1 MSFIAGF
8 ALVLLCLKTELI
20 PASASKSTTVGAAT
34 SATLTQDK
42 SKLFLGAAIQ
52 NGLISVPEVKMVL
65 HHLGTYNGSIN
76 DDPSEIYFKA
86 VGNFQLSQ
94 NIPADGL
101 VGPVTYGKL
110 REVAPQFR
118 SFVGWVKRLVRRS
131 STSEG
136 GSVPTIAEGLERWAR
151 RYAPL
156 PTLRK
161 RRALTACRC
170 PS

>member
-1 MSFIAGF
+1 MQVDINTGAFFIGLALIVIGIIGGGIEIKEVKIPTLPMFPRAMSFIVGF

-20 PASASKSTTVGAAT
+20 SPSASKATAVTTAT
-34 SATLTQDK
+34 SVTRGLTDDK

-86 VGNFQLSQ
+86 IGNFQLSQ

-110 REVAPQFR
+110 REVAPQF
-118 SFVGWVKRLVRRS
+118 FTTK
-131 STSEG
+131 
-136 GSVPTIAEGLERWAR
+136 
-151 RYAPL
+151 
-156 PTLRK
+156 
-161 RRALTACRC
+161 
-170 PS
+170 